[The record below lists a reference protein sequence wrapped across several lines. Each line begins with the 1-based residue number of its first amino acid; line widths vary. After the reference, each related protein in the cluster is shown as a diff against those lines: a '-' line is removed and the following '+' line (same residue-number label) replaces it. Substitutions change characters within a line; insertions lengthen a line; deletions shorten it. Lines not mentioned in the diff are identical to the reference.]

1 MAKLTVLYEHA
12 TGFTLFKV
20 KEFEEIGSELSEVEK
35 SVRDLQRFTKIIELL
50 AFAPFKTSVDALE
63 SINSISE
70 GVLPESL
77 QIFLETNVP
86 KVGKMSKVTLGVA
99 DGKLGASIN
108 EKLGLKIQHTGFV
121 LEILRENGTP
131 TISQNFTRL
140 FPRTIYTLK

>member
-1 MAKLTVLYEHA
+1 
-12 TGFTLFKV
+12 LF
-20 KEFEEIGSELSEVEK
+20 
-35 SVRDLQRFTKIIELL
+35 IIT
-50 AFAPFKTSVDALE
+50 F
-63 SINSISE
+63 I

-121 LEILRENGTP
+121 LEILRG
-131 TISQNFTRL
+131 L
-140 FPRTIYTLK
+140 FYFILL